1 MPGLAFLPMIIVDLL
16 TMQRC
21 SARGLSLNGP
31 ALFMMRDA

>member
-21 SARGLSLNGP
+21 SARGLSLNATGT
-31 ALFMMRDA
+31 FHDA